1 MNASQVILADALKR
15 AFAGYALEPA
25 YGELTLTVPA
35 DKLLPT
41 MKSLRDDAPF
51 AFEQLIDLSA
61 VDYLHYGLDEWA
73 AEESTVTGFSR
84 GVETRSTGR
93 LKFGETGEPRQLP
106 QPRFAVAYHLLS
118 LRHNHR
124 LRVKVYAP
132 DDDMPVVASV
142 MGIWEGSDW
151 FEREAFDLYG
161 VLFEGH
167 PDLRR
172 ILTDYGFIGHPFR
185 KDFPLIGNVEMRY
198 DPEKKRVIYQPVT
211 IEPRVLVPKVVRHDN
226 RYQRQGWKPQPPEAP
241 KPDGIP
247 KADAPKPTAIK

>member
-1 MNASQVILADALKR
+1 MKDSLANLGAELKR
-15 AFAGYALEPA
+15 IFAECGLEQA
-25 YGELTLTVPA
+25 CGELTLSVAA
-35 DKLLPT
+35 DRLLQT
-41 MKSLRDDAPF
+41 LRSLRDEPCF
-51 AFEQLIDLSA
+51 AFEQLMDLAA

-84 GVETRSTGR
+84 GVESRSTGR
-93 LKFGETGEPRQLP
+93 LKFGDQSDIRPLP
-106 QPRFAVAYHLLS
+106 HPRFAVVYHLLS
-118 LRHNHR
+118 VRHNQR

-132 DDDMPVVASV
+132 DDGMPIVASV
-142 MGIWEGSDW
+142 TGIWESADW

-161 VLFEGH
+161 VLFDGH

-198 DPEKKRVIYQPVT
+198 DPEKKRVIYQPVS

-226 RYQRQGWKPQPPEAP
+226 RYIRQGWKPEPQPAETDVS
-241 KPDGIP
+241 KPVTT
-247 KADAPKPTAIK
+247 K